1 MVVDLL
7 VRPLVRP
14 FAEFFRREAASGI
27 VLLISA
33 VLALFL
39 ANTSWGFARYFPALW
54 DQHLRVAFNDF
65 VLDHTL
71 LQWVNDGLM
80 TVFFLIVGLEIKRE
94 VLDGEL
100 ASLQQAALPIAG
112 ALGGM
117 LMPALLFSVF
127 NHGTPTSGG
136 WGIPMATD
144 IAFALAVLQL
154 LGSRVPLG
162 LKVFLTAL
170 AIVDDLGAVVV
181 IAGFYTKELHLNYLC
196 LALGAWGI
204 LLLFNWLRLRSLWA
218 YLPLGVLLWYFML
231 ESGIHATLAG
241 VLLAIAI
248 PFRISLSRVELLRRI
263 DERLAL
269 LRIETHEPA
278 ATPRVISEEIEEL
291 HLRSSSP
298 AQRLEQQLHSAV
310 SFGIIPL
317 FAFANTS
324 LVIEPAAIR
333 GLLSPLG
340 LGIIVGLVVGK
351 PLGIGAL
358 SWLTVRLGWATLPP
372 AVTWRQLWGAGIL
385 GGIGFTMSIF
395 VTLLALGEHSGG
407 TQVAKLAILV
417 GSLTAGGVG
426 FALLRTIAT
435 ATGQSAEPPQPEPD
449 EEPAFEAQK
458 PA

>member
-1 MVVDLL
+1 MVVESL

-14 FAEFFRREAASGI
+14 FAEFFRREAAGGI

-33 VLALFL
+33 VLALLL
-39 ANTSWGFARYFPALW
+39 ANTEWGPARYFPAIW
-54 DQHLRVAFNDF
+54 DQRLRLAVNGHA
-65 VLDHTL
+65 LDHTL
-71 LQWVNDGLM
+71 LQWINDGLM

-100 ASLQQAALPIAG
+100 ASPRQAALPIAG

-117 LMPALLFSVF
+117 LVPALLFAVF
-127 NHGTPTSGG
+127 NHGTPTAGG

-144 IAFALAVLQL
+144 IAFALAALQL
-154 LGSRVPLG
+154 LGPRVPLG

-181 IAGFYTKELHLNYLC
+181 IAGFYTEALHLHYLY
-196 LALGAWGI
+196 LALGTWGI
-204 LLLFNWLRLRSLWA
+204 TLIFNWLRVRSLWA
-218 YLPLGVLLWYFML
+218 YLPLGAVLWYFML

-241 VLLAIAI
+241 VLLAVAI
-248 PFRISLSRVELLRRI
+248 PFRIPLSRAELLRRV

-269 LRIETHEPA
+269 LRTETHEPTA
-278 ATPRVISEEIEEL
+278 DPRVISEELEEL

-298 AQRLEQQLHSAV
+298 AQRLENQLHAAV
-310 SFGIIPL
+310 SFGVIPL

-324 LVIEPAAIR
+324 LIIEPAAIR

-340 LGIIVGLVVGK
+340 LGILVGLVVGK

-358 SWLTVRLGWATLPP
+358 SWLTVRLGWAALPP
-372 AVTWRQLWGAGIL
+372 GVSWRQLWGAGIL

-395 VTLLALGEHSGG
+395 VTLLALGEHSDG

-417 GSLTAGGVG
+417 ASLTAGGLG
-426 FALLRTIAT
+426 FGLLR
-435 ATGQSAEPPQPEPD
+435 SA
-449 EEPAFEAQK
+449 PASPLA
-458 PA
+458 PAS